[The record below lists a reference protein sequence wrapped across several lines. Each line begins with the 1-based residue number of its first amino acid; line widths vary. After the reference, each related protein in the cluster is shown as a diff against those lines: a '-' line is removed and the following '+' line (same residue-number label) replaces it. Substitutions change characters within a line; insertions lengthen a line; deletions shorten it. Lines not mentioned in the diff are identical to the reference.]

1 MPIAAPVATSRYD
14 HVGPIY
20 DAVSLEVLYRRP
32 RRRLAEL
39 FGLLPG
45 AVVVDL
51 GCGTGRNLAWLRR
64 AVAPGGR
71 VVGVDASASMLGAA
85 RRRIRRAEWTDVTL
99 VRGDV
104 RAVADVLAAA
114 HVRPD
119 GFVATFALS
128 LVPDT
133 GRLWAA
139 VDEVAAARAVRV
151 GLAELGPADDAPRV
165 LRPALG
171 ALTALG
177 GGDPTSEPWRALADR
192 ATDVVHESFLGGH
205 VHVAVG
211 TCRGQVG
218 GPTSPS
224 AS

>member
-1 MPIAAPVATSRYD
+1 VTAGRYE
-14 HVGPIY
+14 HLGPIY

-32 RRRLAEL
+32 RRRLADL
-39 FGLLPG
+39 FGALPG

-85 RRRIRRAEWTDVTL
+85 HRRARRMGWSDVTL
-99 VRGDV
+99 LPGDV
-104 RAVADVLAAA
+104 RELADVLAAA

-119 GFVATFALS
+119 AFVATFALS

-133 GRLWAA
+133 ERLWAA
-139 VDEVAAARAVRV
+139 VDDAAVAHPARV
-151 GLAELGPADDAPRV
+151 GLAELGRPDGAPRV
-165 LRPALG
+165 LRPALD
-171 ALTALG
+171 ALTAFG
-177 GGDPTSEPWRALADR
+177 GGDPSREAWRALAER
-192 ATDVVHESFLGGH
+192 ATDLVHETFLGGH

-211 TCRGQVG
+211 TCGGQGG

-224 AS
+224 GS